1 MKKLFLGIHQGR
13 DIRGLFAKEYKA
25 TDSSFYA
32 KYESGDWIPYDEKR
46 DTVEFHI
53 ENVAGKHRPRRC
65 DEILPLLADEHLLT
79 NC

>member
-1 MKKLFLGIHQGR
+1 MKKLFWEIHQGR

-46 DTVEFHI
+46 DNIDQEDVMRYYHY
-53 ENVAGKHRPRRC
+53 
-65 DEILPLLADEHLLT
+65 LPM
-79 NC
+79 NIY